1 MSLEADQLIDRR
13 RLKRRL
19 AYWRVFGIVAVLAL
33 VIAVA
38 GQVSPWVGRDYVAS
52 LNVEGVILDDRAR
65 DAAIRSVA
73 EDDGARALVVYIDSP
88 GGSVVGGETLFL
100 GLRAVAE
107 NKPVVALMGD
117 VATSAGYM
125 AALGADLDGSP
136 WRESGGNGESAGDV
150 LAAQRAARTKA
161 NMTKRPQ
168 SSGGRKGG
176 RRRRSR

>member
-1 MSLEADQLIDRR
+1 MADLEQRMHTAAADLEFEEAARLRDEIKRLEAQEL
-13 RLKRRL
+13 
-19 AYWRVFGIVAVLAL
+19 
-33 VIAVA
+33 
-38 GQVSPWVGRDYVAS
+38 
-52 LNVEGVILDDRAR
+52 
-65 DAAIRSVA
+65 
-73 EDDGARALVVYIDSP
+73 
-88 GGSVVGGETLFL
+88 
-100 GLRAVAE
+100 
-107 NKPVVALMGD
+107 
-117 VATSAGYM
+117 